1 MSRSGAATDTPSGSI
16 GTTGGTVV
24 IAVARAR
31 GCGSSAGYGADAS
44 ANRRSYASTTPAAR
58 DRADY
63 SPGAGT
69 NQTAADR
76 AIGRIVRVREGCCS
90 EHQPHADHAG
100 DSRLLSHSL
109 LPESNSQC
117 YRAND

>member
-63 SPGAGT
+63 SPGAGP
-69 NQTAADR
+69 
-76 AIGRIVRVREGCCS
+76 
-90 EHQPHADHAG
+90 HHADHAG
-100 DSRLLSHSL
+100 DSRLLSHTF
-109 LPESNSQC
+109 LPESNTQRC
-117 YRAND
+117 RAND